1 MRDALVVLA
10 LSTAAGAWVTTYF
23 AIAFGLTARPPRW
36 RGAVAIALP
45 PLGLYWAL
53 RERLFF
59 RAIVNILAAATY
71 LTALLLARR

>member
-1 MRDALVVLA
+1 MRDALVVLT

-36 RGAVAIALP
+36 RGAVAIVVP
-45 PLGLYWAL
+45 PLGLYWAF

-59 RAIVNILAAATY
+59 RASVNVISAALY
-71 LTALLLARR
+71 LGALLLARR